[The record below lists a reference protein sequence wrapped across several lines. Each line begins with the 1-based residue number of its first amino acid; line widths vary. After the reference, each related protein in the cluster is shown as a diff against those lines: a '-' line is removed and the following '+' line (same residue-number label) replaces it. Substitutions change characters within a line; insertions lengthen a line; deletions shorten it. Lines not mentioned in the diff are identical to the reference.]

1 MGCFELELHR
11 QGRCASSD
19 VICSAKYRQNSRRRT
34 MEVSHGW
41 LALAAS
47 HAIGHDCSQESQESE
62 AVASPGFGQQ
72 DDMDDSASSAC
83 LKAWWASQLTMLGES
98 VLQDLG
104 HPATLRSG

>member
-1 MGCFELELHR
+1 
-11 QGRCASSD
+11 
-19 VICSAKYRQNSRRRT
+19 

-83 LKAWWASQLTMLGES
+83 LKAWWASQLTILGES

-104 HPATLRSG
+104 HPATLRSELAPVRVMSSCSGILSEMFVLKEPACVFIFCV